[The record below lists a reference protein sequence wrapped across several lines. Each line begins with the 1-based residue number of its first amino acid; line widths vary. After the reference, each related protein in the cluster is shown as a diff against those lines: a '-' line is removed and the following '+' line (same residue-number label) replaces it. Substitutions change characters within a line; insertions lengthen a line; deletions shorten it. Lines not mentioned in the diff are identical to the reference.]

1 MLSLKRK
8 AEKNK
13 QTNKQESPNRLLI
26 FISAD
31 DLYIP
36 QKRDVE
42 NTHTHTHLLTSEQ
55 FKD

>member
-8 AEKNK
+8 VEK
-13 QTNKQESPNRLLI
+13 TNKQKSPNRLLI

-36 QKRDVE
+36 QKKRDVE
-42 NTHTHTHLLTSEQ
+42 NTHTP
-55 FKD
+55 FN